1 MMGRLVLCH
10 ATIQFVSLPSWHPA
24 SSAQYLLNIGFE
36 LMRRIQL
43 HCNIHCCS
51 YQQIYLLQTQTQQ
64 SSCKQ
69 TELLVRSILLFMLR
83 SYQNIPS
90 SLGSPSPITI
100 LFSSLCQSAISVL
113 LYFVN
118 TGRGF
123 VSSVN
128 YFVRPSHLSQRQK
141 CFRHL

>member
-51 YQQIYLLQTQTQQ
+51 YQQIYLLQTQTQK

-69 TELLVRSILLFMLR
+69 TELLVHSRLLFMLR
-83 SYQNIPS
+83 CQVISEHS
-90 SLGSPSPITI
+90 FFSWFTITI
-100 LFSSLCQSAISVL
+100 LFSSLCKSAISVL